1 MITFSRS
8 GTKVLVYIE
17 IGMNTCKELTATIE
31 CGGELY
37 AELLRNEVQEKFA
50 NKMEKI
56 RKIEYLRGRR
66 REKKQDYF
74 WYTMDTTDYPRE
86 KEQKS

>member
-17 IGMNTCKELTATIE
+17 IGMNSCKELTATIE
-31 CGGELY
+31 CGNDLY
-37 AELLRNEVQEKFA
+37 AELLRNEIMEKFS
-50 NKMEKI
+50 NKIERI

-66 REKKQDYF
+66 RNKKSNDFRYMFDDNDYS
-74 WYTMDTTDYPRE
+74 YE
-86 KEQKS
+86 KE